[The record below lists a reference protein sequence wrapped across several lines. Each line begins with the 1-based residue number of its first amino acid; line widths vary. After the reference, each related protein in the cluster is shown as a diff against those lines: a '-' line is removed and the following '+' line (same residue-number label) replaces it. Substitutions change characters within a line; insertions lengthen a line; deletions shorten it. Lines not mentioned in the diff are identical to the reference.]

1 MERPSP
7 LILRQT
13 PMNHVPFAGA
23 GVPVSEVLIVVLVL
37 FVVPFVLVSSPQPT
51 ITPKLNSKANANNF
65 FIFSSS
71 KSRVSIFPTEPLRG
85 YILDTGI

>member
-1 MERPSP
+1 MEHPSP

-13 PMNHVPFAGA
+13 PMNQVPFAGA
-23 GVPVSEVLIVVLVL
+23 GVPVSEVLAVPLAFVAPVV
-37 FVVPFVLVSSPQPT
+37 FFSSPQPT

-71 KSRVSIFPTEPLRG
+71 KSRGNLFFRRNLSAVIS
-85 YILDTGI
+85 